1 MINPPKN
8 IVEDTEENRQTCRNY
23 CTVCP
28 NYKAHSLEKYQ
39 PTELFCARGT
49 SSCPDKKEIRCF
61 CVACELFA
69 KYHLR
74 VGYFCVN
81 H

>member
-1 MINPPKN
+1 MINPARN
-8 IVEDTEENRQTCRNY
+8 IPEDTEENRQICRQY
-23 CTVCP
+23 CKICP

-39 PTELFCARGT
+39 PTELFCVSGN
-49 SSCPDKKEIRCF
+49 SSCPDKKKIRCF
-61 CVACELFA
+61 CTGCEIFT

-74 VGYFCVN
+74 VGYFCDT